1 MVSKCLET
9 SGEYNL
15 HELSYDYSFIFKIKF
30 RYNAP
35 SDWLKQRALSHES
48 TDDGK
53 LNFKFLLWHFDKFDP
68 N

>member
-1 MVSKCLET
+1 MVSKGLET

-15 HELSYDYSFIFKIKF
+15 YELSYDYSFIFIIKF
-30 RYNAP
+30 LYNAP
-35 SDWLKQRALSHES
+35 SDWLIALSHES

-53 LNFKFLLWHFDKFDP
+53 LNFKFLLRHFDKFDP